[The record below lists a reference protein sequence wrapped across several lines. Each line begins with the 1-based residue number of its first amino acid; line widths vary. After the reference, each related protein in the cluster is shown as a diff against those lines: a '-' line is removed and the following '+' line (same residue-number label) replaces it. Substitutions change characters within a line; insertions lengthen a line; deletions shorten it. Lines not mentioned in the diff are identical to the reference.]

1 MRSVLQNSGSRQ
13 PDRWLIWTQII
24 HSQNPMKK
32 FYQGRLYQEL
42 NIVCEGKDVKEKLLE
57 SFRDAEDFGYVAG
70 YEPWKELIC
79 DRWKYLKTTFQ

>member
-1 MRSVLQNSGSRQ
+1 M
-13 PDRWLIWTQII
+13 
-24 HSQNPMKK
+24 
-32 FYQGRLYQEL
+32 YQEL